1 MSLTTS
7 TRLGPYEVLALL
19 GAGGMS
25 EVYRARDTRLD
36 RDVAI
41 KVLAASAFADARR
54 LDRLLREAR
63 AISRLNH
70 PHVCAL
76 YDVGHQDGVTF
87 LVMEL
92 LEGKTLA
99 DALAKGPLPVDRAL
113 AFGLQMAQALDA
125 AHTRGVIHR
134 DLKPGNVMITR
145 DGLKLLDFGLA
156 KLHEPDESP
165 ESLIATR
172 GVAPTEEG
180 AFLGTQPYMSPEQLE
195 GREAD
200 ARSDIFALGVVLYEM
215 ATGSSPVPGRQ
226 SSGAHRGD
234 FDGDPTTRLDSL
246 HGATAARPGD
256 RPMPGKGSRGP
267 LAECPRPRVGAALDD
282 GG

>member
-7 TRLGPYEVLALL
+7 TRLGPYEILALL

-70 PHVCAL
+70 PHICAL
-76 YDVGHQDGVTF
+76 YDVGQQDGVTF

-99 DALAKGPLPVDRAL
+99 DALATGPLPVDRAI
-113 AFGLQMAQALDA
+113 AFGLQIAQALDA

-134 DLKPGNVMITR
+134 DLKPGNVMITSN
-145 DGLKLLDFGLA
+145 GVKLLDFGVA
-156 KLHEPDESP
+156 KLHE
-165 ESLIATR
+165 IR
-172 GVAPTEEG
+172 
-180 AFLGTQPYMSPEQLE
+180 
-195 GREAD
+195 
-200 ARSDIFALGVVLYEM
+200 
-215 ATGSSPVPGRQ
+215 
-226 SSGAHRGD
+226 
-234 FDGDPTTRLDSL
+234 
-246 HGATAARPGD
+246 
-256 RPMPGKGSRGP
+256 
-267 LAECPRPRVGAALDD
+267 
-282 GG
+282 